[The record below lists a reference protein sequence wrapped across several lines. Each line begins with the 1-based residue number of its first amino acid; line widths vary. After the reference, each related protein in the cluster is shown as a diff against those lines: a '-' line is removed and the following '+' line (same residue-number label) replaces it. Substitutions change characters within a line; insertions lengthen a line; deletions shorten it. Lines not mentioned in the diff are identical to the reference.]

1 MLCGIKKDRKLN
13 KNNTSGIRRVHF
25 DKDKGLC
32 VAQIMFQRKVRI
44 LGRFKTKLVIK
55 IPYSSACFS
64 RGRGILLIAYMHKEE
79 TPMNKKAKLSGIL
92 SLVLVLSNCGFND
105 VIDVS
110 YGSSDGNSDSNGNIT
125 NKAFYIEENYINVN
139 YNLIADSA
147 ENYSY
152 QLNLV
157 KRGKYEGK
165 TITYTFDPDY
175 LENVSNDGLFFFNVE
190 NLFSVKSFSVIAS
203 VEDGSSD

>member
-1 MLCGIKKDRKLN
+1 
-13 KNNTSGIRRVHF
+13 
-25 DKDKGLC
+25 
-32 VAQIMFQRKVRI
+32 
-44 LGRFKTKLVIK
+44 
-55 IPYSSACFS
+55 
-64 RGRGILLIAYMHKEE
+64 
-79 TPMNKKAKLSGIL
+79 MNIESKLSGIL

-125 NKAFYIEENYINVN
+125 NNAFYIEENYINVN